1 MTASVL
7 GARDRA
13 LLGRLE
19 LDVRRR
25 LDGLLHG
32 THLGLVPGHGSEL
45 GETREYQPG
54 DDVRRIDWNVSA
66 RLSAPHIRMTIAERE
81 LETWLVVDRSAR
93 LDVGTA
99 QREKRDL
106 VLAAAATIGFLTD
119 ADGNRVGA
127 LLCGR
132 GEQAVIPPRGSRRH
146 MLRLLSEI
154 ANTPRGDESGA
165 TDLQAALEKVG
176 NLARRRGLVV
186 IISDFWVADGWAR
199 PLRRLAQRHEVLVIE
214 ITDPIESEL
223 PDVGPLA
230 VVDPASGETRI
241 VPTHKRS
248 VREAYARAAAERRA
262 VLQAEFRSAG
272 ADHLQLSTDR
282 DWLDDVVRY
291 VARRRELVRR

>member
-1 MTASVL
+1 MAANVI
-7 GARDRA
+7 GGRERA
-13 LLGRLE
+13 ILERLE

-66 RLSAPHIRMTIAERE
+66 RLQAPHIRQTIAERE
-81 LETWLVVDRSAR
+81 LETWMVIDRSAR

-106 VLAAAATIGFLTD
+106 VLAAAATVCFLTA

-127 LLCGR
+127 ILCGR
-132 GEQAVIPPRGSRRH
+132 GHETVIPPRGSRRH
-146 MLRLLSEI
+146 VFHLLSEI
-154 ANTPRGDESGA
+154 SGTPRGDESGP
-165 TDLQAALEKVG
+165 TDLAQALSRVA

-186 IISDFWVADGWAR
+186 VVSDFWVPDGWDR
-199 PLRRLAQRHEVLVIE
+199 PLRQLSQRHDVVVIQV
-214 ITDPIESEL
+214 TDPIESEL

-230 VVDPASGETRI
+230 VTDPATGETRI
-241 VPTHKRS
+241 VPTHKRKI
-248 VREAYARAAAERRA
+248 RTAYAAAAAERKTKLDA
-262 VLQAEFRSAG
+262 AFRHAG
-272 ADHLQLSTDR
+272 VEHLELSTDR

-291 VARRRELVRR
+291 VARRRRLGVR